1 MASSSGQPI
10 RLAIQIILAIAII
23 GLAYWLYLSITEPYK
38 VIERG
43 QQLTRITRDR
53 MSDIRSAMIRY
64 NEQNGRYL
72 TTLDSLVEF
81 IRQDSVLRVASDSVF
96 GEGFT
101 LDSLI
106 YSPRTGEPFRLTV
119 NDTSRV
125 KTYLLEDPGS
135 DDYIGSIE
143 PDITRVNAASW
154 E

>member
-38 VIERG
+38 VIERE

-125 KTYLLEDPGS
+125 KTYLLEDPGF

>member
-38 VIERG
+38 VIERE

-96 GEGFT
+96 GEGLRLDRARHHARERRKLGVILFLTREAGVRFT
-101 LDSLI
+101 VLFPAGFEI
-106 YSPRTGEPFRLTV
+106 FGHGI
-119 NDTSRV
+119 TSQGRH
-125 KTYLLEDPGS
+125 
-135 DDYIGSIE
+135 
-143 PDITRVNAASW
+143 
-154 E
+154 

>member
-1 MASSSGQPI
+1 V
-10 RLAIQIILAIAII
+10 
-23 GLAYWLYLSITEPYK
+23 T
-38 VIERG
+38 
-43 QQLTRITRDR
+43 
-53 MSDIRSAMIRY
+53 

-135 DDYIGSIE
+135 DDNIGSID